1 MIGEIDMIRAD
12 MISTVGREYL
22 TSNIENDE
30 YSYPKAF
37 AAQSLTFNPIRNKV
51 GRAFEK
57 LDIRFV
63 KDTVT
68 VLIETKQNFTK
79 ADEEQLSAYVEY
91 EKALT
96 GNKTVAILA
105 NTMNDT
111 VRVWRGVV
119 SDSDLMTKETAL
131 RSMDEY
137 VDFYTSKIND
147 KEKVMQNTYKLNELL
162 HRHSIPEKLR
172 SQFVGTC
179 LLALKNGLDYSTPS
193 LTAAQIRTR
202 IKEVLEDLLNSDINK
217 AEKLALLNR
226 NVLGDQYVRQLSI
239 AAFREILK
247 FIEDNI
253 LPFINDK
260 STSGQDLLN
269 LFFVTFNKY
278 VGKSDKNQAFT
289 PDHITDFMA
298 KITGVNKHS
307 VVLDPCCGSGSF
319 LVRAM
324 TQALDDC
331 ATAAEQ
337 EEVKKHQIF
346 GIEFDENVYGLA
358 TTNMLIHSDG
368 NSNIRQ
374 GSCFDLADWIKEAKP
389 NVILMNPPY
398 NGQRIHLPKSYVNT
412 WSKDKKEDPS
422 KGLYFVKYIADS
434 LNSINHQAKL
444 AVLLPVACAIG
455 TSGEIARLKAEILQ
469 ENTLDAVF
477 TLPVDIFH
485 PGASA
490 SACCMVFKIGTKHN
504 DISNPDTFFGYCRDD
519 GFKKKKNLG
528 RVEQIDPL
536 TGKSKWS
543 EIEKRWIELYRN
555 RKAEPG
561 ESATQKV
568 SGNDE
573 WLCEA
578 YMETDYSKL
587 TEQAFQQTINDYLAY
602 LVKEG
607 RVYES

>member
-1 MIGEIDMIRAD
+1 MIRAD

-63 KDTVT
+63 KDNVT

-337 EEVKKHQIF
+337 EKVKKHQIF

-374 GSCFDLADWIKEAKP
+374 GSCFALADWTKEAKP

-398 NGQRIHLPKSYVNT
+398 NGQRIHLPKSYVDT

-422 KGLYFVKYIADS
+422 KGLYFVKFIADT

-455 TSGEIARLKAEILQ
+455 TSGEIARLKREILE

-477 TLPVDIFH
+477 TLPNEIFY

-504 DISNPDTFFGYCRDD
+504 DVSNPDTFFGYYKDD

-528 RVEQIDPL
+528 RVEQIDSR
-536 TGKSKWS
+536 TGKSKWV
-543 EIEKRWIELYRN
+543 EIEREWIERYRN
-555 RKAEPG
+555 RRAVDG
-561 ESATQKV
+561 LSATHKV
-568 SGNDE
+568 NGADE

-578 YMETDYSKL
+578 YMKTDYTKL
-587 TEQAFQQTINDYLAY
+587 TEQDFQ
-602 LVKEG
+602 
-607 RVYES
+607 

>member
-1 MIGEIDMIRAD
+1 MIRTD

-37 AAQSLTFNPIRNKV
+37 AAQSLTFNPIRNKA

-337 EEVKKHQIF
+337 DKVKKHQIF

-374 GSCFDLADWIKEAKP
+374 GSCFVLADWIKEAKP
-389 NVILMNPPY
+389 NVVLMNPPY
-398 NGQRIHLPKSYVNT
+398 NGQRIHLPKSYVDT
-412 WSKDKKEDPS
+412 WARDKKEDPS
-422 KGLYFVKYIADS
+422 KGLYFVKYIADT

-455 TSGEIARLKAEILQ
+455 TSGEIARLKCEILE

-477 TLPVDIFH
+477 TLPNEIFY

-504 DISNPDTFFGYCRDD
+504 DISNPDTFFGYYKDD

-528 RVEQIDPL
+528 RVEQIDSK
-536 TGKSKWS
+536 TGKSKWA
-543 EIEKRWIELYRN
+543 EIEREWIELYRN
-555 RKAEPG
+555 RRAVDG
-561 ESATQKV
+561 LSATHKV
-568 SGNDE
+568 SGADE

-578 YMETDYSKL
+578 YMKTDYTKL
-587 TEQAFQQTINDYLAY
+587 TEQDFQQTINDYLAY

-607 RVYES
+607 HIYET

>member
-1 MIGEIDMIRAD
+1 MIRTD
-12 MISTVGREYL
+12 MISTVGRAYL

-30 YSYPKAF
+30 YSYPKAY
-37 AAQSLTFNPIRNKV
+37 AAASLTFVPIQNSA
-51 GRAFEK
+51 GRRFEK

-63 KDTVT
+63 KDNVS
-68 VLIETKQNFTK
+68 VLIETKQNFTT

-96 GNKTVAILA
+96 GNKIVAILA
-105 NTMNDT
+105 NTTNNN
-111 VRVWRGVV
+111 VKVWRGVI
-119 SDSDLMTKETAL
+119 SDSDLMPKETAL
-131 RSMDEY
+131 RTMDEY

-147 KEKVMQNTYKLNELL
+147 KEKVMQNTYKLNEML

-226 NVLGDQYVRQLSI
+226 NVLGDQYVRQLTI

-337 EEVKKHQIF
+337 DEVKKHQIF

-374 GSCFDLADWIKEAKP
+374 GSCFALADWIKEAKP

-398 NGQRIHLPKSYVNT
+398 NGQRVNLPKSYVDT
-412 WSKDKKEDPS
+412 WARDKKEDPS
-422 KGLYFVKYIADS
+422 KGLYFVKFIADT

-455 TSGEIARLKAEILQ
+455 TSGEIARLKREILE

-477 TLPVDIFH
+477 TLPNEIFY

-490 SACCMVFKIGTKHN
+490 SACCMVFKIGIKHT
-504 DISNPDTFFGYCRDD
+504 DISNPDTFFGYCKED

-528 RVEQIDPL
+528 RVEQVDL
-536 TGKSKWS
+536 ATGKSRWV
-543 EIEKRWIELYRN
+543 EIEKEWIELYRN
-555 RKAEPG
+555 RRAVDG
-561 ESATQKV
+561 FSATYNV
-568 SGNDE
+568 NGDDE

-578 YMETDYSKL
+578 YMKTDYTKL
-587 TEQAFQQTINDYLAY
+587 TEQDFQQTINDYLAY

-607 RVYES
+607 YVYES

>member
-1 MIGEIDMIRAD
+1 MIRAD
-12 MISTVGREYL
+12 IISNVGREYL

-30 YSYPKAF
+30 FSYPKAF
-37 AAQSLTFNPIRNKV
+37 SAASLTFNPIRNRI

-63 KDTVT
+63 KDNVT
-68 VLIETKQNFTK
+68 VLIETKQNFTV

-105 NTMNDT
+105 NTINDNIK
-111 VRVWRGVV
+111 VWRGVV
-119 SDSDLMTKETAL
+119 SDSDLMPKETAL
-131 RSMDEY
+131 RTMDEY
-137 VDFYTSKIND
+137 VDFYTSKITD

-179 LLALKNGLDYSTPS
+179 LLALKNGLDYSTPT
-193 LTAAQIRTR
+193 LTAAQIRAR
-202 IKEVLEDLLNSDINK
+202 IREVLENLLNDDLNK

-226 NVLGDQYVRQLSI
+226 NVLDNQYVRQLKI
-239 AAFREILK
+239 DAIREILK
-247 FIEDNI
+247 FIKDNI

-289 PDHITDFMA
+289 PDHITDFMS

-307 VVLDPCCGSGSF
+307 VILDPCCGSGSF

-331 ATAAEQ
+331 ATGAEQ
-337 EEVKKHQIF
+337 ENIKKHQIF
-346 GIEFDENVYGLA
+346 GIEFDENIYGLA

-374 GSCFDLADWIKEAKP
+374 GSCFALADWIKEAKP
-389 NVILMNPPY
+389 NIILMNPPY
-398 NGQRIHLPKSYVNT
+398 NGQRIHLPKSYVDT
-412 WSKDKKEDPS
+412 WAKDKKEDPS
-422 KGLYFVKYIADS
+422 KGLYFVKYIADT
-434 LNSINHQAKL
+434 LNSINHHAKL

-455 TSGEIARLKAEILQ
+455 TSGEIARLKEEILK

-477 TLPVDIFH
+477 TLPNEIFY

-490 SACCMVFKIGTKHN
+490 SACCMVFKIGTKHS
-504 DISNPDTFFGYCRDD
+504 DVSNPDTYFGYYKED

-528 RVEQIDPL
+528 RVEQLDVN
-536 TGKSKWS
+536 TGKSKWV
-543 EIEKRWIELYRN
+543 EIEKEWIELYRN
-555 RKAEPG
+555 RRAVDG
-561 ESATQKV
+561 LSATHKV
-568 SGNDE
+568 NGDDE

-578 YMETDYSKL
+578 YMKTDYTKL
-587 TEQAFQQTINDYLAY
+587 TAQDFQQTINDYLAY
-602 LVKEG
+602 LIKEG
-607 RVYES
+607 RIYES